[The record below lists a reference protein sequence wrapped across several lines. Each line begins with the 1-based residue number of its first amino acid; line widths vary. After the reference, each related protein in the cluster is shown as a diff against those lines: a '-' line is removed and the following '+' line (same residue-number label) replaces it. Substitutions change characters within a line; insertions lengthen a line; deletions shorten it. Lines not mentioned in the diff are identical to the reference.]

1 MWVDRLPSRTSL
13 NRYGL
18 FISEVHK
25 VIKNKDALRLGSKIK
40 DKAALIAAMSS
51 NHSWKTYEYL
61 RAGIN
66 FDKEAVAQETKLALD
81 KGWMNI
87 TERDVEEVMTL
98 NINEYAFSM
107 WLFYAMEKDQRQK
120 YKELFTELKKEFALG
135 LEPIEK
141 IMD

>member
-1 MWVDRLPSRTSL
+1 MPSRTSL
-13 NRYGL
+13 NKYGL

-40 DKAALIAAMSS
+40 DKAALVAAMSS

-61 RAGIN
+61 SAGIN
-66 FDKEAVAQETKLALD
+66 FDKEAVSQETKLAID

-98 NINEYAFSM
+98 NINEYALSM
-107 WLFYAMEKDQRQK
+107 WLFYAMEKEKRQK
-120 YKELFTELKKEFALG
+120 YKELYGELKKEFVLG
-135 LEPIEK
+135 LEPIERTV
-141 IMD
+141 D